1 MPISNINIG
10 TIANDGT
17 GDDLRE
23 AFIKVNNN
31 FATLNAQLPESTT
44 VVNRLADS
52 STVRGIFYQKVGAE
66 LQLRNLEA
74 GSNITLTSNND
85 KITIAASGVISLGI
99 VGNTGPLATLV
110 NGNTLQVF
118 GNGAAVAQILPGGA
132 FPTLEIASF
141 LSNENTP
148 TLGANLLGAGFDIVN
163 VDVIQSNNVQ
173 SLVYGI
179 DVDDRN
185 SFIGFDMGTITLDAS
200 IPPVANITNLL
211 DLYFSVN
218 PVDMG
223 TILVP
228 NTAVHDF
235 GSI

>member
-1 MPISNINIG
+1 MPISTINIG

-52 STVRGIFYQKVGAE
+52 STVKGIFYQKVSAE

-118 GNGAAVAQILPGGA
+118 GNGAAVVQILPGGA

-163 VDVIQSNNVQ
+163 VDVVQANNVQ

-211 DLYFSVN
+211 DLYFSIN

-223 TILVP
+223 SILTP